1 VKKRQQQSIYQLKN
15 DLRFQDKEVDEQHSR
30 VVVLEKEAKNLNE
43 RAKHLTESLDQKT
56 ILVERTMVKQDG
68 LERDINIFKQNIIS
82 IDVDINDVERSN
94 DRAIELQKQL
104 LRQKDQEIVRSQDQ
118 TYHLRE
124 LEARNKEAEIQIE
137 HLRKDLDGVRYS
149 NDALL
154 DRNHDLK
161 LELESLNN
169 HSELLTSQNR
179 ELQRELDSFVETDD
193 MVRRNLDRKEKVIQ
207 IR

>member
-1 VKKRQQQSIYQLKN
+1 
-15 DLRFQDKEVDEQHSR
+15 
-30 VVVLEKEAKNLNE
+30 
-43 RAKHLTESLDQKT
+43 
-56 ILVERTMVKQDG
+56 M
-68 LERDINIFKQNIIS
+68 
-82 IDVDINDVERSN
+82 
-94 DRAIELQKQL
+94 
-104 LRQKDQEIVRSQDQ
+104 
-118 TYHLRE
+118 RE
-124 LEARNKEAEIQIE
+124 LETRNKEAEIQIE